1 MLRYLTA
8 GESHGPAL
16 TTIVEGA
23 PAHLPFTIDGL
34 GEELKRRRSGH
45 GRGNRMKIEKDVVEI
60 VGGVRHG
67 ETLGSPVAVLIRNT
81 EWSRWSEDMSAEPG
95 EPQRTLTAPRPG
107 HADLSGMLKYNTY
120 DARDILERS
129 SARETA
135 ARTVAGYVAKQL
147 LGTIGV
153 SVLSHVI
160 QIGSVE
166 AQTER
171 VPSPRDLSAVD
182 GNPVR
187 CFDQAA
193 SEAMVQE
200 IDKAK
205 RDRDTLG
212 GVVEV
217 LVYGLPAGVGSHVH
231 FDRKLDAR
239 LAEAMM
245 SIQSVKAV
253 EVGDGTQTAKRRGSS
268 AHDEIYYNDGFERKT
283 DRAGGTEGGMTT
295 GQPLRVRA
303 YLKPIST
310 LMRALDTVDVRT
322 KEPEAALRERSDVCA
337 VPAGGVVAEQVVAV
351 AVAQELQR
359 MLGGDTVEDF
369 QASMERYVQRI
380 EQY

>member
-16 TTIVEGA
+16 TTIVEGS
-23 PAHLPFTIDGL
+23 PAHLPLTAEGL
-34 GEELKRRRSGH
+34 GEELTRRRSGH

-81 EWSRWSEDMSAEPG
+81 EWSRWSQDMSAEPG
-95 EPQRTLTAPRPG
+95 EPRRTLTAPRPG

-171 VPSPRDLSAVD
+171 VPSPKDLSAVD

-200 IDKAK
+200 IDEAK

-239 LAEAMM
+239 LAEALM

-295 GQPLRVRA
+295 GQPVRVRA

-322 KEPEAALRERSDVCA
+322 KEPDAALRERSDVCA
-337 VPAGGVVAEQVVAV
+337 VPAGGVVAEQVVAFT
-351 AVAQELQR
+351 VAQELQR
-359 MLGGDTVEDF
+359 MFGGDTVGDF